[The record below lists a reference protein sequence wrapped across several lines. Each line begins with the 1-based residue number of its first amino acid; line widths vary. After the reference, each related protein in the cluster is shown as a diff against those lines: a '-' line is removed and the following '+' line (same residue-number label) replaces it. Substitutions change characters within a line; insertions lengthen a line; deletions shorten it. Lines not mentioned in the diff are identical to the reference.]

1 MHISEH
7 EHEHHLLRLR
17 RLHELLLQLLPPHPF
32 FNRARAT
39 QEWGGVRGCWRK
51 IEDELNDDLPLEGDD
66 DGVDDEVRSLANG
79 VAALKT
85 SCLTFWCVGN
95 RSWTGTMSSAIRP

>member
-17 RLHELLLQLLPPHPF
+17 RLHQLLLQLLPPHPF
-32 FNRARAT
+32 FNRARTT

-51 IEDELNDDLPLEGDD
+51 IEDNELNDDLPLEGDD

-85 SCLTFWCVGN
+85 S
-95 RSWTGTMSSAIRP
+95 S